1 MTATD
6 EPDFRTR
13 ADRALGLHR
22 SGNLAGAEAEYRAA
36 LAIAPDTRAVLHNLG
51 VLLAERGETEEALA
65 ILDRLVALQPSYA
78 SAHFNRATALR
89 AAGRDE
95 EALAAFRTVVALE
108 PDHIDAHRAL
118 GFLWLAARKPGR
130 ALDHFARTYEL
141 RRGDDRTGTA
151 TRSLR
156 TATREK
162 LEHDA
167 ALFRHLPQ
175 RARDRNRFVTMARAY
190 ESVANELG
198 DGIAELTEA
207 QLEILGDGYNGPINL
222 AEAPEL
228 PGGAVSPD
236 LDAGRIIRDFR
247 NTTPGVA
254 RVDRLLTPRALT
266 LLRRHLLESTIWH
279 DFAHIPGFVASYL
292 EDGLACPLVLQI
304 ADEFRAALPDL
315 LGPHPLTQ
323 AWAFKGLRGT
333 EPIDLHADDAAI
345 SLNFWVTPD
354 SANRAPDRGGLA
366 IYAVPPPAG
375 WELVDYDADRA
386 RIRTF
391 LAGHE
396 DRKLT
401 IPYGE
406 NCGVLFESRLFH
418 GSDSPDFAEG
428 YENRRINITMLFG
441 TAKQM

>member
-6 EPDFRTR
+6 DPDFRAR
-13 ADRALGLHR
+13 VDRAVALHR
-22 SGNLAGAEAEYRAA
+22 DGDLAGAEAEYRAA
-36 LAIAPDTRAVLHNLG
+36 LAMVPEMPGLLHNLG
-51 VLLAERGETEEALA
+51 ALLAAQGQTGEALSL
-65 ILDRLVALQPSYA
+65 LDRLVALQPSYA
-78 SAHFNRATALR
+78 SAHFNRAGALR
-89 AAGRDE
+89 AAGRDA
-95 EALAAFRTVVALE
+95 EAIAAYRTVVALE

-118 GFLWLAARKPGR
+118 GFLWLAAGKRGR

-151 TRSLR
+151 SLSLR

-167 ALFRHLPQ
+167 ALFRHLPP
-175 RARDRNRFVTMARAY
+175 RARDGRRFETMARAY
-190 ESVANELG
+190 ESVARELG
-198 DGIAELTEA
+198 DGFVELTDA
-207 QLEILGDGYNGPINL
+207 QLEALGEGYNGPVRL

-228 PGGAVSPD
+228 PGGAVNRD
-236 LDAGRIIRDFR
+236 IDATGIVRDFR
-247 NTTPGVA
+247 ETTPGCAHVTG
-254 RVDRLLTPRALT
+254 LLKPRALA
-266 LLRRHLLESTIWH
+266 LLQRYLLESTIWH

-354 SANRAPDRGGLA
+354 SANRVPGRGGLVV
-366 IYAVPPPAG
+366 YPDPPPAD
-375 WELVDYDADRA
+375 WNLVDYDADRA
-386 RIRTF
+386 RIRAF

-441 TAKQM
+441 NAKAM

>member
-6 EPDFRTR
+6 DPAFRAH
-13 ADRALGLHR
+13 ADHALALHR
-22 SGNLAGAEAEYRAA
+22 DGNLAEAEAEYRAA
-36 LAIAPDTRAVLHNLG
+36 LRISPDTPALLHNLG
-51 VLLAERGETEEALA
+51 VLLATRGETGEALA
-65 ILDRLVALQPSYA
+65 LFDRLVALQPSYA
-78 SAHFNRATALR
+78 SAHFNRAGALR
-89 AAGRDE
+89 AAGRD
-95 EALAAFRTVVALE
+95 ADAIAAYRTVVALE
-108 PDHIDAHRAL
+108 PDHVDAHRAL
-118 GFLWLAARKPGR
+118 GFLWLAAGNRGR

-141 RRGDDRTGTA
+141 RRGDDRIGA
-151 TRSLR
+151 AALSLR

-167 ALFRHLPQ
+167 ALFRHLPP
-175 RARDRNRFVTMARAY
+175 RARDGRRFETMARAY
-190 ESVANELG
+190 EAVAREIG
-198 DGIAELTEA
+198 DAVVELTDD
-207 QLEILGDGYNGPINL
+207 QLDALGEGYNGPVRL
-222 AEAPEL
+222 TEAPEL
-228 PGGAVSPD
+228 PGGAVNPD
-236 LDAGRIIRDFR
+236 LDTAAIVREFR
-247 NTTPGVA
+247 ETTPGSA
-254 RVDRLLTPRALT
+254 RVAGLLNPRALM
-266 LLRRHLLESTIWH
+266 LLRRFLLESTIWH

-304 ADEFRAALPDL
+304 ADEFRAAFPDL

-345 SLNFWVTPD
+345 SLNFWMTPD
-354 SANRAPDRGGLA
+354 SANKVPGRGGLVV
-366 IYAVPPPAG
+366 YPDPPPAD
-375 WELVDYDADRA
+375 WNLVDYDTDRV
-386 RIRTF
+386 RIRAF

-441 TAKQM
+441 TARVL